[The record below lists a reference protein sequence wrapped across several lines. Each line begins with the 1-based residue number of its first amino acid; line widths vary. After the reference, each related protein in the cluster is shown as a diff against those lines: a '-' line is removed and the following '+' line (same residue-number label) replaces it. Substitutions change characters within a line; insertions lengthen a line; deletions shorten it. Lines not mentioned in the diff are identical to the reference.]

1 LSHHPL
7 TIEIRPDAASVTL
20 LLEGELDLASV
31 GTLRACLEQLD
42 SQFSEISVDMAGL
55 EFLDSTGLAA
65 LVTTQQH
72 LGERGGRLL
81 VRNPQGHV
89 RRVLE
94 VSGVDRVLSVSNDV
108 VA

>member
-1 LSHHPL
+1 MSHHPL

-20 LLEGELDLASV
+20 LLDGELDLASV
-31 GTLRACLEQLD
+31 GTLRACLDQLD
-42 SQFSEISVDMAGL
+42 SQYAEIHVDLAGL

-65 LVTTQQH
+65 LVVTQQH

-94 VSGVDRVLSVSNDV
+94 VSGVDRVLSVTSDL